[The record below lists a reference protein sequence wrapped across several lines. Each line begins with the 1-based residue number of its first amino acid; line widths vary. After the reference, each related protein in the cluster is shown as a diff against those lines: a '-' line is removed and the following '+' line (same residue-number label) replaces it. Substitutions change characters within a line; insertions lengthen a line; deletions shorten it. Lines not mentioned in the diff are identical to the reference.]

1 MLFPLQAKI
10 HLLHCA
16 SMGDPERSILIRCVD
31 FLGAKR
37 EELLPLAWAFAYFF
51 CLLCGYSIL
60 RPVRD
65 EMAIEGGIKNLPW
78 MMTATFLTMLAVTP
92 LFGWLSA
99 RCSRARL
106 LLAVYTF
113 FVINL
118 LAFYLFMANHLY
130 PEWVA
135 RSFFVWLSVMNLF
148 IVSVFWSF
156 MADLFTPE
164 QGTRLFGVI
173 AAGGSSGALIGPL
186 ITTGLT
192 FIAPVPVLMLASMA
206 FLLLCLGCVYRLD
219 RWGRERTDQHR
230 PQSGEALGGSFLAG
244 VRLTF
249 SSPYLLGVC
258 GYLAFLTMTATFLY
272 LEQTRLVSEYLDQP
286 EARTRLFSTLD
297 FTTGLLTWLTQ
308 VFITSRLIRRFGLVA
323 GLLFLPAIS
332 LAGFLGIALWP
343 SLAVYVVFS
352 VLRRVG
358 EYALSKPA
366 REVLFTVVSREEKY
380 KAKNFI
386 DTAISRGG
394 DASTG
399 WLVTGIKALGA
410 TTTHIALALVPL
422 MIAWAWLA
430 TVLARQEKRRSAST
444 VPSMTESSHRTG

>member
-1 MLFPLQAKI
+1 M
-10 HLLHCA
+10 
-16 SMGDPERSILIRCVD
+16 
-31 FLGAKR
+31 KR
-37 EELLPLAWAFAYFF
+37 EEFVPLVWAFVYFF

-65 EMAIEGGIKNLPW
+65 EMAIEGGLKHLPW
-78 MMTATFLTMLAVTP
+78 MMTATFLTMLAATP

-99 RCSRARL
+99 RCSRYRL
-106 LLAVYTF
+106 LLIVYAF
-113 FVINL
+113 FIVNL
-118 LAFYLFMANHLY
+118 LAFYALMMSHLY

-164 QGTRLFGVI
+164 QGARLFGVI
-173 AAGGSSGALIGPL
+173 AAGGSSGALVGPL

-192 FIAPVPVLMLASMA
+192 FIVSVPVLMLASML
-206 FLLLCLGCVYRLD
+206 FLTLCLGCVYRLD
-219 RWGRERTDQHR
+219 RWGREQSAHHQSR
-230 PQSGEALGGSFLAG
+230 PGDPLRGSFLAG
-244 VRLTF
+244 IRLTM
-249 SSPYLLGVC
+249 SSPYLLGIC

-286 EARTRLFSTLD
+286 EARTRLFSSLD

-308 VFITSRLIRRFGLVA
+308 MFVTTRVISRFGLVA
-323 GLLFLPAIS
+323 PLLFLPVIS
-332 LAGFLGIALWP
+332 LIGFLGIALWP
-343 SLAVYVVFS
+343 TLGVYVVFS

-399 WLVTGIKALGA
+399 WLVTGVRALGA
-410 TTTHIALALVPL
+410 T
-422 MIAWAWLA
+422 
-430 TVLARQEKRRSAST
+430 
-444 VPSMTESSHRTG
+444 